1 MNFIKKVRE
10 NKEFCEIAMPSG
22 VTKILDFNQYQKSD
36 KKQFVIC
43 RFCMFNRKD
52 CMFNRKNSSATKVS
66 KHIRSGLSMSTISS
80 FKNIENKHD
89 G

>member
-1 MNFIKKVRE
+1 MNFIKKVCE

-22 VTKILDFNQYQKSD
+22 DTKILDFNQYQKSD

-52 CMFNRKNSSATKVS
+52 WWV
-66 KHIRSGLSMSTISS
+66 
-80 FKNIENKHD
+80 
-89 G
+89 